1 MPREG
6 RPPRRRSRLWTSGLV
21 ACVLAGAAIVTV
33 PARGAVVACGTLITS
48 SVKLSSNVGPCP
60 SGGIVVQGNNLTINL
75 NGHRIFG
82 SPTTGDGVG
91 IRLNGASGVVVKNGT
106 VTSFDAGIVIAGGA
120 GNRVTKIKAI
130 GNIGHADGTTFGDG
144 ILIDGSRSN
153 IVRANEVRANGP
165 FSGISVIND
174 GSIGNKIS
182 KNTIQD
188 NDIASAGSNNDV
200 GVRLEP
206 NTRETTLKGNVI
218 AFSGL
223 DGISIFQSSR
233 ANVVIENTVKF
244 NGFHDELHRKG
255 DGIRVFGSAG
265 PEENVIRENSIIDNA
280 AFGLIL
286 SQEATANHL
295 EKNKA
300 SRNGFHSPGATDLAD
315 ENDGCDSNV
324 WINNSGTANRN
335 CIQ

>member
-1 MPREG
+1 MPRHGG
-6 RPPRRRSRLWTSGLV
+6 RLRHRGQLWTGALIG
-21 ACVLAGAAIVTV
+21 CVLAAAAIVTV

-48 SVKLSSNVGPCP
+48 SITLSSNVGPCP
-60 SGGIVVQGNNLTINL
+60 SGGITVQGSNLTIDL

-82 SPTTGDGVG
+82 TPTTGDGVG
-91 IRLNGASGVVVKNGT
+91 IRLNGASDVVIKNGT

-120 GNRVTKIKAI
+120 GNRVTQIKAI
-130 GNIGHADGTTFGDG
+130 GNIGDADGTTLGDG

-153 IVRANEVRANGP
+153 IVRGNEVRANGP
-165 FSGISVIND
+165 FSGISVISN
-174 GSIGNKIS
+174 GSVGNKIS

-206 NTRETTLKGNVI
+206 NTRETTLKRNVI

-233 ANVVIENTVKF
+233 ANVVIENTIKF

-265 PEENVIRENSIIDNA
+265 PEENVIRENSILDNA

-286 SQEATANHL
+286 SEEATANHV

-300 SRNGFHSPGATDLAD
+300 SRNGFHAPGATDLAD
-315 ENDGCDSNV
+315 ENEGCDANV
-324 WINNSGTANRN
+324 WLNNSGTANRN
-335 CIQ
+335 CVQ